1 MLKNK
6 IIKLL
11 VGTNN
16 KGKLREIKD
25 LLPKNVEIYSPQD
38 FKIKSPPENGK
49 TFTFSTSYSFAMQT
63 IPTV

>member
-25 LLPKNVEIYSPQD
+25 YCPKTLKYILQ
-38 FKIKSPPENGK
+38 K
-49 TFTFSTSYSFAMQT
+49 TLKRKARQKMAKHLRKTH
-63 IPTV
+63 

>member
-16 KGKLREIKD
+16 KGKLKEIRE
-25 LLPKNVEIYSPQD
+25 LLPKTVEIYSPRD

-49 TFTFSTSYSFAMQT
+49 IFRANSLIKA
-63 IPTV
+63 

>member
-38 FKIKSPPENGK
+38 FKIKSP
-49 TFTFSTSYSFAMQT
+49 S
-63 IPTV
+63 

>member
-38 FKIKSPPENGK
+38 FKIKSLLKMAKHLRK
-49 TFTFSTSYSFAMQT
+49 T
-63 IPTV
+63 P